1 VVDELVKLLKQF
13 ADSLD
18 NRALRERLMIT
29 IEMIRNG
36 EITAD
41 TFNLTYPVKLDDT
54 LRHQVIST
62 ANEISENQSL
72 TAFQKKWGLG
82 QITSN
87 GELKELFSQ
96 HKYGKKD
103 MNNRGEVEALLRKA
117 SADYSVLALDNEVK
131 GYSKIKYR
139 NELRAAI
146 YSLADKMLREES
158 E

>member
-1 VVDELVKLLKQF
+1 VKLLKQF

-41 TFNLTYPVKLDDT
+41 TFHLTYPVTLNDN

-87 GELKELFSQ
+87 NELKELFSQ
-96 HKYGKKD
+96 HKYGQKD

-117 SADYSVLALDNEVK
+117 SADYPVLALDEEVK
-131 GYSKIKYR
+131 TYSKIKYR
-139 NELRAAI
+139 NELRTAI
-146 YSLADKMLREES
+146 YSLADKMLREEQ
-158 E
+158 